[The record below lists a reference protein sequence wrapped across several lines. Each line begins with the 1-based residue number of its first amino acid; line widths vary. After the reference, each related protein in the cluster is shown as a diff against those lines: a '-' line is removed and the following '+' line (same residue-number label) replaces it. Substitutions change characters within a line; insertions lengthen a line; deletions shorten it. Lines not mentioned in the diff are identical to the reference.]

1 MPEVQAQISEE
12 DLKTLLELA
21 EKRGV
26 DANTVL
32 QQAISTEKLI
42 SDNVG
47 PNDDLLIKRSDNSVS
62 KIEFSKPGK

>member
-1 MPEVQAQISEE
+1 MPDIQAQISDE
-12 DLKTLLELA
+12 DYAKLIELA

-42 SDNVG
+42 SDNVKPG
-47 PNDDLLIKRSDNSVS
+47 DDLIIKKSDNSFAKVN
-62 KIEFSKPGK
+62 FSK